1 MQRNLPAVLGA
12 ALVVGILV
20 SDGARAQSC
29 PLNVPHVNGT
39 WTILPYQMPI
49 NPISATLLH
58 NGKVLI
64 VAGSENDASNNST
77 GSESYRAAVW
87 DPTGTTES
95 SISVRELTYDVFC
108 SGTAALPDG
117 RSLIVGGTSSYSFT
131 GENRASIFNTATGQY
146 VQSQSMHDGR
156 WYGTATALADGRI
169 MAMSGLTQSG
179 GTSQTIEIYDLRNAS
194 AGWGAP
200 TSVPFSPPLFPRVA
214 LLPNGQVFYTGQGSG
229 SSTAN
234 GWMFDPA
241 TGSWIVS
248 VATTM
253 NRTYGSSVLLPL
265 LPPSYTPRVM
275 NFGGGSPATA
285 STEIIDL
292 SATSPSWAPGPSM
305 STGRIQMNAILLPN
319 GKVLAEGGSVNNESP
334 DTPGKTADLYDPVSN
349 SMSSAGTAAFSRL
362 YHSTALLLP
371 DARVVSMGSNPGA
384 RGSYEPAIEIYT
396 PPYLYDSSDHLITT
410 KRPQITSQPFAAP
423 LAYNAPFQVSYTSSA
438 PIASAVL
445 VRPGSVTHAFNM
457 EQRVIGLCGSTSPCS
472 ALSNTLNLT
481 TPPNG
486 NIAPPGYYM
495 LFLIDSA
502 GVPSVAT
509 FIQLTPYATTPPQ
522 GTITTPTGSVTIN
535 AGQAVNFSTT
545 SSASAYSWVFPSGTP
560 ATSVSP
566 SQSVTFANA
575 GTYAVSLT
583 VIDSSGNSDPNPP
596 TRTVTVLP
604 ATPDFAIAVTQ
615 TAQEVTP
622 GGSATYTVSIT
633 GISGFTSPVS
643 LSVGSESGFPTG
655 ITSGGFNPV
664 SISGN
669 GTSTLTMNT
678 TTSTVPWALSLTVTG
693 TSGTLSHTA
702 SSALLVDLAPPSN
715 PAAIGGDRQVSLSW
729 GASVEASTYH
739 VKRATVAGGP
749 YETVACL
756 AATATSYTD
765 SGLVDGTTY
774 YYVVSAAY
782 AGNPNSGGES
792 ADSGEVLAT
801 PQSTQSPPAAPT
813 ALTAKATKPKAIDLQ
828 WVQSVT
834 PGIRNNNIYRR
845 LMNGGTYPSSPT
857 ATISPPNTSYRD
869 SNLVSRTGYCYVVTA
884 SNASGESARSNEA
897 CASPK

>member
-1 MQRNLPAVLGA
+1 MRCKLSVVFFAVL
-12 ALVVGILV
+12 VVVVLLPN
-20 SDGARAQSC
+20 GARAQSC

-49 NPISATLLH
+49 NPISATLLP
-58 NGKVLI
+58 NGKVMI

-87 DPTGTTES
+87 DPTGTTET
-95 SISVRELTYDVFC
+95 SISVQELSYDVFC

-117 RSLIVGGTSSYSFT
+117 RSLIVGGTSSYAFT
-131 GENRASIFNTATGQY
+131 GENRASIFNPATGQY
-146 VQSQSMHDGR
+146 VHSQSMHAGR
-156 WYGTATALADGRI
+156 WYGTATALGDGRI
-169 MAMSGLTQSG
+169 MAMSGLNRSG
-179 GTSQTIEIYDLRNAS
+179 GTSQTIEIYDLRNAG

-200 TSVPFSPPLFPRVA
+200 TSVPFGPPLFPRVV
-214 LLPNGQVFYTGQGSG
+214 LLPNGKVFYTGQGSG
-229 SSTAN
+229 AGTAN
-234 GWMFDPA
+234 GWMLDPA
-241 TGSWIVS
+241 TGSWTLS

-265 LPPSYTPRVM
+265 LPPSYIPRVM

-292 SATSPSWAPGPSM
+292 SVASPSWTPGPSM

-319 GKVLAEGGSVNNESP
+319 GKVLAEGGSVNLESP
-334 DTPGKTADLYDPVSN
+334 DRPGKTADLYDPVSN

-371 DARVVSMGSNPGA
+371 DATVVSMGSNPGA
-384 RGSYEPAIEIYT
+384 RGSYEPAIEVYT
-396 PPYLYDSSDHLITT
+396 PPYLYDSSDHLITA
-410 KRPQITSQPFAAP
+410 KRPKITSQPFTTA
-423 LAYNAPFQVSYTSSA
+423 LAYNAPFQVSYASSA

-445 VRPGSVTHAFNM
+445 VRLGSVTHAFNM

-509 FIQLTPYATTPPQ
+509 FLQLTPYATTPPQ
-522 GTITTPTGSVTIN
+522 GAITTPTGNVTIN

-545 SSASAYSWVFPSGTP
+545 SSAAAYSWVFPGGTP
-560 ATSVSP
+560 ATLVLR
-566 SQSVTFANA
+566 SQSVTFATP

-583 VIDSSGNSDPNPP
+583 VIDASGNSDPNPP
-596 TRTVTVLP
+596 TRKVTVLP
-604 ATPDFAIAVTQ
+604 ASADFTISIAQ
-615 TAQEVTP
+615 AAQEVVP
-622 GGSATYTVSIT
+622 GGVATYTVSVT
-633 GISGFTSPVS
+633 GISGFDGPVT
-643 LSVGSESGFPTG
+643 LSVGSESGFQTG
-655 ITSGGFNPV
+655 ITSGGFNPAT
-664 SISGN
+664 ISGT
-669 GTSTLTMNT
+669 GTSALTMNT
-678 TTSTVPWALSLTVTG
+678 TTSTVPWALSLTITG

-702 SSALLVDLAPPSN
+702 SSTLLVNLAPPSSLV
-715 PAAIGGDRQVSLSW
+715 AIAGDKQVSLSW
-729 GASVEASTYH
+729 GATVEASKYY
-739 VKRATVAGGP
+739 VKRATVAGVP

-756 AATATSYTD
+756 ASTATNFTD
-765 SGLVDGTTY
+765 TGLVDGTAY
-774 YYVVSAAY
+774 HYVVSAAY

-792 ADSGEVLAT
+792 SNSGEAIAT
-801 PQSTQSPPAAPT
+801 PHGSQSPPAAPS

-834 PGIRNNNIYRR
+834 PGISNNKIYRR
-845 LMNGGTYPSSPT
+845 LMNGGAYPTSPT
-857 ATISPPNTSYRD
+857 ATIGPNIFYRD
-869 SNLVSRTGYCYVVTA
+869 SNLVSHTGYCYVVTA
-884 SNASGESARSNEA
+884 SNTSGESARSNEA
-897 CASPK
+897 CASAK